1 MQLFEFLP
9 NPQGARFSNLWGPFR
24 LFYSPLRLSRQIM
37 HWTTLYKKGKSGFE
51 PVVLVKL
58 KGVILHGSSQP
69 DHDVLM
75 VWTKRGKT
83 VRSLKLLIGADVVV
97 RCRLQ
102 FFTDLNGHLETKA
115 IKDHQP
121 FSTRESQMLR
131 EIREITKRPREHSA
145 TS

>member
-1 MQLFEFLP
+1 
-9 NPQGARFSNLWGPFR
+9 
-24 LFYSPLRLSRQIM
+24 M
-37 HWTTLYKKGKSGFE
+37 HWTTLYIKGKRGFK

-75 VWTKRGKT
+75 VWAKRDKT
-83 VRSLKLLIGADVVV
+83 LRSLKLLIGADLVF
-97 RCRLQ
+97 RFRLQ

-121 FSTRESQMLR
+121 FSTRERQMLQ
-131 EIREITKRPREHSA
+131 EIRETTKRPRQHLVT